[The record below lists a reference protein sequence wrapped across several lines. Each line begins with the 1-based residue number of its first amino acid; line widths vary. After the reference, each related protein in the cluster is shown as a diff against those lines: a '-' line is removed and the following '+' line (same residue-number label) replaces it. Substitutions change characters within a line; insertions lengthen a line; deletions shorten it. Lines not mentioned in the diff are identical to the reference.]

1 MATQNYDINPPAK
14 PSGLRFGLS
23 ILTTRGMK
31 EDDMIQIAAY
41 INKSL
46 DNYDNDIILSNIK
59 ADIANW
65 LDKIN
70 K

>member
-1 MATQNYDINPPAK
+1 MDTQNYDLNPPAK

-46 DNYDNDIILSNIK
+46 DSIIMILYYLI
-59 ADIANW
+59 
-65 LDKIN
+65 
-70 K
+70 